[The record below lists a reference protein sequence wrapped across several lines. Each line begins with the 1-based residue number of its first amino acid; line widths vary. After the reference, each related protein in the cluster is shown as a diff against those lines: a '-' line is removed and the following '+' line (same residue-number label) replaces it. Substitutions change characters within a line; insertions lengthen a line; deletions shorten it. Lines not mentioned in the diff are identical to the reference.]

1 MTLVY
6 LGVGWFVGL
15 AAAVVCPLKWPVWL
29 GLSLLPTAAAL
40 LQRHDRRVWR
50 PYLALAFFFLG
61 AARYAAGRPR
71 FDSTDL
77 ASYNDQGWGEFE
89 GYVAAEPAPRGDL
102 TRLTV
107 RVTAMELEGEA
118 PRRVSGRVLL
128 EAPRYPAFRY
138 GDRLQFAGRLVTPL
152 EGDDSSYRSYL
163 ARQRIYSLVRQP
175 LITQLDGRSGSP
187 IKRVLLDL
195 KAHVGTVVGQILPD
209 PEASLLSGILLG
221 NDRGIPD
228 RLMEDFNS
236 TGTSH
241 IIAISGYNFSIITA
255 MLFKRLKAWM
265 PLRRAG
271 ALALTII
278 IVYTVLVG
286 GSAGVVRAAIM
297 GGLLIVGQMLGRRPF
312 LPASLMAAGIGMTAV
327 EPLVAADVG
336 FQLSFAATW
345 GLVLYAEPLQGGT
358 LSLLKPLIGQHWA
371 KRLTQ
376 LLSEALL
383 LTIAAQ
389 IITLPLVIYHFGR
402 LARFTLLTNLLILLV
417 QPPLMALGGL
427 ATAGGVLFL
436 PLGQVA
442 AWLSFPFLWW
452 TIWAVEA
459 TARFPGASI
468 ETTLSLPGLV
478 ATYAIIAGLTAWVP
492 RLRGWSGL
500 QGRLTARLA
509 LTASL
514 AAAGTSMLLAI
525 NLIHSLPDGRLHLA
539 FLDVGEG
546 EAILIQTPS
555 GRHFL
560 VDGGPDPAL
569 LRSHLGREL
578 SFWRRPLDLVIATHP
593 DPAHTNGLPAALSTH
608 RIGALITNGQ
618 TEGPAA
624 WEEMLALAERAG
636 IPAVTAARGQT
647 ITSGDGVTLEVLHP
661 GDRLA
666 EGSDDNS
673 IVLRVRYGNIAFLL
687 TGDAGQEVEATLME
701 ADQPLPATVLKAADS
716 GDREGTSQRFLE
728 AVNPW
733 MVIFSVG
740 DARHNLNRH
749 PAERV
754 LERVKRIGCAVGRT
768 DLLGSIHFMT
778 DGRKLWMASDH

>member
-1 MTLVY
+1 VTLVY
-6 LGVGWFVGL
+6 LGVGWLVGL
-15 AAAVVCPLKWPVWL
+15 AVAVACPLKWPVWL
-29 GLSLLPTAAAL
+29 GLSLLPTAAAV

-50 PYLALAFFFLG
+50 PYLALAFVFLG
-61 AARYAAGRPR
+61 AARYGASRR
-71 FDSTDL
+71 HFDSADL
-77 ASYNDQGWGEFE
+77 ASYNDLGWGEFE
-89 GYVAAEPAPRGDL
+89 GYVAAEPDSGADL

-107 RVTAMELEGEA
+107 MVTTMELEGEA

-128 EAPRYPAFRY
+128 EAPRYPVLRY
-138 GDRLQFAGRLVTPL
+138 GDRLQFAGRLVTPPG
-152 EGDDSSYRSYL
+152 GDDFFHRSYL
-163 ARQRIYSLVRQP
+163 ARQRIYSLARQP

-195 KAHVGTVVGQILPD
+195 KAHVQTIVEQILPD

-221 NDRGIPD
+221 NDQGIP
-228 RLMEDFNS
+228 RGLMEDFNS

-271 ALALTII
+271 GLALAII

-286 GSAGVVRAAIM
+286 ASAGVVRAAIM
-297 GGLLIVGQMLGRRPF
+297 GGLLVVGQMLSRQPF

-327 EPLVAADVG
+327 DPLVAGDVG

-345 GLVLYAEPLQGGT
+345 GLVLYAEPLERRT
-358 LSLLKPLIGQHWA
+358 LSLLIPLVGQPWA
-371 KRLTQ
+371 KRLAK

-383 LTIAAQ
+383 LTVAAQ
-389 IITLPLVIYHFGR
+389 ITTLPLVAYHFGR
-402 LARFTLLTNLLILLV
+402 LARFSLLTNLLILLV
-417 QPPLMALGGL
+417 QPPLMGLGGL

-436 PLGQVA
+436 PLGQVT

-468 ETTLSLPGLV
+468 EASLSLPGLV
-478 ATYAIIAGLTAWVP
+478 ATYAIIAGLTWWVP
-492 RLRGWSGL
+492 RLGGL
-500 QGRLTARLA
+500 GGLRRRLTTRLA
-509 LTASL
+509 LKASL
-514 AAAGTSMLLAI
+514 AAAGMSLLLAI
-525 NLIHSLPDGRLHLA
+525 NLIHSLPDGRLHVT

-593 DPAHTNGLPAALSTH
+593 DSAHTNGLPAAMASH

-618 TEGPAA
+618 TDGPAA

-636 IPAVTAARGQT
+636 VPVVTAVRGQT
-647 ITSGDGVTLEVLHP
+647 ITSGDGVTLAILHP

-673 IVLRVRYGNIAFLL
+673 IVLQVRYGNATFLL
-687 TGDAGQEVEATLME
+687 TGDAGQEVEATLLE
-701 ADQPLPATVLKAADS
+701 ADQPLQSTVLKAADS
-716 GDREGTSQRFLE
+716 GDREGTSQPFLE

-733 MVIFSVG
+733 MVVFSVG
-740 DARHNLNRH
+740 DARHNPSHH
-749 PAERV
+749 PADRV
-754 LERVKRIGCAVGRT
+754 LERVAGMGCAVGRT
-768 DLLGSIHFMT
+768 DLLGSIRFVT
-778 DGRKLWMASDH
+778 DGQQLWVASDN